1 MLHPTRMSKKFNQG
15 DLIKISRIEGWSL
28 CTLVGSS
35 SDEMRECPIKEVRVY
50 THPKMAG
57 KLYKSLEGKVG
68 LVVYVKRNM
77 LLQAVGYRVL
87 IEGNEMFCKSKVA
100 QKYFELLE
108 TPNDESRR
116 LS

>member
-1 MLHPTRMSKKFNQG
+1 MRMSQPFNQG

-28 CTLVGSS
+28 CVLVGSALN
-35 SDEMRECPIKEVRVY
+35 EMRECPSKEVRVY
-50 THPKMAG
+50 THPKLAG

-68 LVVYVKRNM
+68 LIVYVKRNL
-77 LLQAVGYRVL
+77 LLQPVGYRVL

-100 QKYFELLE
+100 QKYFTLLE
-108 TPNDESRR
+108 TPDNESRR